1 MDHNTLFPFPEMGFL
16 FLDIHLKPEKCSGCK
31 YWQDSKTTESNKLEA
46 NHRNIINSIG
56 VKKFNVSSGFQNPH
70 F

>member
-31 YWQDSKTTESNKLEA
+31 YWQVICNLNSVKFEA
-46 NHRNIINSIG
+46 DFEHILNFAEI
-56 VKKFNVSSGFQNPH
+56 
-70 F
+70 